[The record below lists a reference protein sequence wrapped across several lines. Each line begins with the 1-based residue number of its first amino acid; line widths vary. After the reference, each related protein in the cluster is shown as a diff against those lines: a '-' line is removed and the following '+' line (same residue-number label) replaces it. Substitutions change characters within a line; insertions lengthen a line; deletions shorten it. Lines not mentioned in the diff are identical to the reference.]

1 MSIFGRPKKSVSD
14 SEIAN
19 FEFGERKETQGPLP
33 IVDNL
38 VEMVQWIEKARK
50 KVTENAA
57 DCCLVVVAPKPIDGV
72 AMEPTIA
79 EIANR
84 FAIGLRS
91 YDMIFRHGRDKL
103 ILALPHVKP
112 EDAATVLA
120 RLGTMVSRLP
130 FRMPDGAEW
139 SVAVALGGVMMDKSP
154 VQETINRADRA
165 MDLARLSGDNV
176 AMWSPE
182 LH

>member
-1 MSIFGRPKKSVSD
+1 MSIFGRPKNSVSE

-19 FEFGERKETQGPLP
+19 FEFGERKEMQGPLP

-50 KVTENAA
+50 KVTQDDV
-57 DCCLVVVAPKPIDGV
+57 DCCLAVVAPKPIDGV

-91 YDMIFRHGRDKL
+91 YDMIFRHGREKL
-103 ILALPHVKP
+103 VLALPHVKP
-112 EDAATVLA
+112 EDAVSVLN
-120 RLGTMVSRLP
+120 RLGAMVSRVP

-139 SVAVALGGVMMDKSP
+139 SVTVVLGGVMMDKSP

-165 MDLARLSGDNV
+165 MELARISGDNV